1 METNYIKELL
11 NKYFEA
17 ETTVAEEKILKDYF
31 ASATISEEFLTYKNL
46 FVGYTQAQ
54 TETFTKEL
62 EFPKFKVHKNQ
73 KWYAIAAAVVVLF
86 GTVVLLQPPEKQ
98 TKTSNEL
105 GTFTNPEVAFIET
118 QKALTMVSKNINIGI
133 ENANYVTEF
142 KKSKEK
148 VFKKQ
153 QNFNNKKP

>member
-1 METNYIKELL
+1 MEANYIKELL

-17 ETTVAEEKILKDYF
+17 ETTLEEEKILKEYF
-31 ASATISEEFLTYKNL
+31 LSENVSEDLAVYKNL
-46 FVGYTQAQ
+46 FVGYAQAQ
-54 TETFTKEL
+54 TEPFTKEL

-73 KWYAIAAAVVVLF
+73 KWYAIAATVVVLF

-98 TKTSNEL
+98 AKTSNEL
-105 GTFTNPEVAFIET
+105 GTFTDPEVAFIET

-148 VFKKQ
+148 VFKKTTLK
-153 QNFNNKKP
+153 NNK